1 MTDNKYETV
10 AIMHTAEEAIKYCSA
25 TLKLKVFLT
34 QGVPPTF
41 VSLVLGF
48 RKHFCLPKGF
58 HKEKKVEKHW
68 STRIHHYPF
77 GPISIFE
84 CVCFSGFV

>member
-10 AIMHTAEEAIKYCSA
+10 AIMHNAEEAIKYCSA

-48 RKHFCLPKGF
+48 RKHFCPPKGF
-58 HKEKKVEKHW
+58 RKEKKVEKHW
-68 STRIHHYPF
+68 VKLRRYSVKQLLVIVN
-77 GPISIFE
+77 
-84 CVCFSGFV
+84 C